1 MSEGHR
7 CEICGVVETN
17 GDLISQCFGCQ
28 RDFHLNP
35 RSDTEGI
42 DCGDALIGP
51 ALGIEFYCQDC
62 IAMVEGRSAAQLA
75 DQDAPPG
82 ASPTAPAI
90 TPPTTPTTAP
100 TITPPTTPTT
110 TPPTAPRSDL
120 PPRRATGPPRR
131 RYRRIDRE

>member
-28 RDFHLNP
+28 RNFHLNP

-62 IAMVEGRSAAQLA
+62 IAVIEGRAEAQLA
-75 DQDAPPG
+75 DPDAPPG
-82 ASPTAPAI
+82 APPTAPPGTPPTAPAI
-90 TPPTTPTTAP
+90 TPP
-100 TITPPTTPTT
+100 T

-120 PPRRATGPPRR
+120 PPRRASGPPRR

>member
-28 RDFHLNP
+28 RNFHLNP

-62 IAMVEGRSAAQLA
+62 IAMVEGRAAAQLA
-75 DQDAPPG
+75 DPTAPPG
-82 ASPTAPAI
+82 A
-90 TPPTTPTTAP
+90 PPTAP
-100 TITPPTTPTT
+100 TITPPT

>member
-28 RDFHLNP
+28 RNFHLNP

-62 IAMVEGRSAAQLA
+62 IAVIEGRAEAQLA
-75 DQDAPPG
+75 DPDAPPG
-82 ASPTAPAI
+82 APPTAPPGTPPTAPAI
-90 TPPTTPTTAP
+90 TPPTTPT
-100 TITPPTTPTT
+100 
-110 TPPTAPRSDL
+110 TAPRSDL

>member
-1 MSEGHR
+1 MSEDHR

-35 RSDTEGI
+35 RSDIEGI

-62 IAMVEGRSAAQLA
+62 IAVVEGRAAAQLA

-90 TPPTTPTTAP
+90 TPPTTP
-100 TITPPTTPTT
+100 
-110 TPPTAPRSDL
+110 PTAPSSDL
-120 PPRRATGPPRR
+120 PPRRATRPPQR
-131 RYRRIDRE
+131 RYRRIDGG

>member
-28 RDFHLNP
+28 RNFHLNP

-62 IAMVEGRSAAQLA
+62 IAVIEGRAEAQLA
-75 DQDAPPG
+75 DPDAPPC
-82 ASPTAPAI
+82 APPTAPAI
-90 TPPTTPTTAP
+90 TPP
-100 TITPPTTPTT
+100 T